1 MSKLKPTTEGAT
13 DEVIEEVIE
22 EVVQHSKD
30 FEKIKKYYEDKFWTK
45 KMVKN
50 AVVKGKITPEE
61 YEEITGEPYQE

>member
-1 MSKLKPTTEGAT
+1 MSKLKPTTEGT
-13 DEVIEEVIE
+13 TEEVIE
-22 EVVQHSKD
+22 KVVQHSKY

-45 KMVKN
+45 KMVNN

>member
-13 DEVIEEVIE
+13 DEVIE